1 MKLLI
6 KFPTRNRPAKFIKI
20 LKVYHSLLDDKNTK
34 FIISCDND
42 DETMNNDGIK
52 EFVNDL
58 IDVNIELHFNDN
70 KSKIEAVNANMENVD
85 FDVVLL
91 ASDDMIPV
99 IQGFD
104 TIIKNKMTE
113 HYPDT
118 DGVLW
123 FNDGY
128 QGNKL
133 NTLCILGKKYYDR
146 FNYIYNPEYKS
157 VWSDN
162 EFMDVANILNKQT
175 YFDEVI
181 IRHEHPDWGFGKNDL
196 IHQENIKNESFDRQ
210 VFDRRKNINFGL

>member
-20 LKVYHSLLDDKNTK
+20 LDKYYSLLDDKTTK

-42 DETMNNDGIK
+42 DDTMNNEGMK
-52 EFVNDL
+52 EYIADL
-58 IDVNIELHFNDN
+58 TDINIEVCYSDN
-70 KSKIEAVNANMENVD
+70 KSKIEAVNGNMENVD
-85 FDVVLL
+85 FDIVLL
-91 ASDDMIPV
+91 ASDDMIPAV
-99 IQGFD
+99 QGFD
-104 TIIKNKMTE
+104 TIIKNKMAE

-196 IHQENIKNESFDRQ
+196 IHQENMKNESFDRQ
-210 VFDRRKNINFGL
+210 IYNKRKNINFGL

>member
-34 FIISCDND
+34 FIVSCDND

-52 EFVNDL
+52 EYINDL
-58 IDVNIELHFNDN
+58 TDVNIELCFNDN

-85 FDVVLL
+85 FDIVLL

-99 IQGFD
+99 SQGFD
-104 TIIKNKMTE
+104 TIIKNKMSE
-113 HYPDT
+113 HYSDT

-196 IHQENIKNESFDRQ
+196 IHQENIKNESFDRM
-210 VFDRRKNINFGL
+210 VYANRKKNNFYL